1 MPMDVAAPHIAA
13 TAPDLAPLA
22 AEMRAWRHDIHRH
35 PELGMAEQR
44 TAGKVA
50 GLLASWGI
58 EVDAG
63 FGGTTAVIG
72 TLLGTRRG
80 DGAGRSIGLRAD
92 MDALPMPEQADV
104 AYRSVHAGVAHAC
117 GHDGHTAMLLGA
129 AKYLADHRDFNGT
142 VQFIFQPAEEP
153 LTGAAALLDHG
164 LLERHPCD
172 EVYALHNNNA
182 VPAGTI
188 GVRAGAILAANDL
201 FRIHITGVGGHAAQ
215 PQRTVD
221 PILVGTALVQALQ
234 SVVSR
239 NIDPLDT
246 AVLSICQFHAGSA
259 INVIADHAVLEGTL
273 RTMSHQAQETALQR
287 LRTLCAGVAASYD
300 CQVRCEHLL
309 STPPTI
315 NHPAQTELVRRAA
328 AVVVGAQN
336 VVETPPLMASED
348 FSLLL
353 EQRPGAY
360 FFLGHDG
367 LNCHHPAFVF
377 DDDTLATG
385 AAVLVEI
392 VRQRALAN
400 GSRKHLT

>member
-1 MPMDVAAPHIAA
+1 MEDATQHRAAP
-13 TAPDLAPLA
+13 APDLAPIA
-22 AEMRAWRHDIHRH
+22 AEMRAWRHDFHRH
-35 PELGMAEQR
+35 PELGLAEHR
-44 TAGKVA
+44 TAGRVA
-50 GLLASWGI
+50 DLLGSWGI

-72 TLLGTRRG
+72 ALRG
-80 DGAGRSIGLRAD
+80 KGDGAGAGRSIGLRAD

-104 AYRSVHAGVAHAC
+104 PYRSVHAGIAHAC

-129 AKYLADHRDFNGT
+129 AKYLAGHRDFSGT
-142 VQFIFQPAEEP
+142 VRFIFQPAEEP
-153 LTGAAALLDHG
+153 LTGAAALLRHG
-164 LLERHPCD
+164 LFEHHPCD
-172 EVYALHNNNA
+172 QVYALHNNNA

-188 GVRAGAILAANDL
+188 GVRTGAILSANDL

-215 PQRTVD
+215 PHRTVD

-259 INVIADHAVLEGTL
+259 INVISDHAVLEGTL
-273 RTMSHQAQETALQR
+273 RTMSREAQDTALQR
-287 LRTLCAGVAASYD
+287 LRALCDGTAAGYG
-300 CQVRCEHLL
+300 CEVRFEHLL

-315 NHPAQTELVRRAA
+315 NHPAATGLVRRAA
-328 AVVVGAQN
+328 AAVVGAHN
-336 VVETPPLMASED
+336 VRETPPLMASED

-392 VRQRALAN
+392 VHQALA
-400 GSRKHLT
+400 

>member
-1 MPMDVAAPHIAA
+1 MTGASEPATMP
-13 TAPDLAPLA
+13 APDLTPIAT
-22 AEMRAWRHDIHRH
+22 EMRAWRHDFHRH
-35 PELGMAEQR
+35 PELGMLEHR

-50 GLLASWGI
+50 ALLGSWGI

-72 TLLGTRRG
+72 TLHGTG
-80 DGAGRSIGLRAD
+80 GGADGSRSVGLRAD

-104 AYRSVHAGVAHAC
+104 SYRSVHAGIAHTC

-129 AKYLADHRDFNGT
+129 AKYLANHRDFSGT
-142 VQFIFQPAEEP
+142 VRFIFQPAEEP
-153 LTGAAALLDHG
+153 LTGAAALLHRG

-172 EVYALHNNNA
+172 QVYALHNNNA

-188 GVRAGAILAANDL
+188 GVRDGAILAANDL

-215 PQRTVD
+215 PQHTVD

-246 AVLSICQFHAGSA
+246 AVLSVCQFHAGSA
-259 INVIADHAVLEGTL
+259 INVIAAQAVLEGTL
-273 RTMSHQAQETALQR
+273 RSMSRQAQDTAMQR
-287 LRTLCAGVAASYD
+287 LHALCDGMAASYG
-300 CQVRCEHLL
+300 CEVRLEHLL

-315 NHPAQTELVRRAA
+315 NHPTPTGLVRRAA
-328 AVVVGAQN
+328 AAVVGAHN
-336 VVETPPLMASED
+336 VRGTPPLMASED

-367 LNCHHPAFVF
+367 LNCHHPDFVF
-377 DDDTLATG
+377 DDETLATG

-392 VRQRALAN
+392 VRQALA
-400 GSRKHLT
+400 

>member
-1 MPMDVAAPHIAA
+1 MPMDATTSPMAAS
-13 TAPDLAPLA
+13 APDLAPLA
-22 AEMRAWRHDIHRH
+22 ADMRAWRHDFHRH
-35 PELGMAEQR
+35 PELGMAEHR
-44 TAGKVA
+44 TAAKVA
-50 GLLASWGI
+50 ELLAAWDI
-58 EVDAG
+58 DVDAG

-72 TLLGTRRG
+72 TLRGTRSA
-80 DGAGRSIGLRAD
+80 AGSRSVGLRAD

-104 AYRSVHAGVAHAC
+104 PYRSERAGIAHAC

-129 AKYLADHRDFNGT
+129 AKYLSDHRDFTGT
-142 VQFIFQPAEEP
+142 VHFIFQPAEEP
-153 LTGAAALLDHG
+153 LTGAAALLRHG
-164 LLERHPCD
+164 LFEHHPCD
-172 EVYALHNNNA
+172 QVYALHNNNA
-182 VPAGTI
+182 VPAGTV
-188 GVRAGAILAANDL
+188 GVRDGAILAANDL
-201 FRIHITGVGGHAAQ
+201 FRIHIEGVGGHAAQ

-273 RTMSHQAQETALQR
+273 RSMSHQAQETALQR
-287 LRTLCAGVAASYD
+287 VHALCDGTAASYG
-300 CQVRCEHLL
+300 CRVRFEHLL
-309 STPPTI
+309 SSPPTV
-315 NHPAQTELVRRAA
+315 NHPAATGLVRRAA
-328 AVVVGAQN
+328 SVVVGAAN
-336 VVETPPLMASED
+336 VRETPPLMASED

-385 AAVLVEI
+385 AAMLVEI
-392 VRQRALAN
+392 ARQALA
-400 GSRKHLT
+400 